1 MISIENLT
9 KRYGE
14 TTACD
19 IPALTIPDGEIV
31 GLVGNNGAGKTTVLK
46 TILGL
51 TPKDSGVIRFFGR
64 DEDAASRSVRERL
77 GVVFDSG
84 GFYEELSLMEMKSLE
99 AAAYPSWDE
108 Q

>member
-1 MISIENLT
+1 MKNLLEIQNLNKT
-9 KRYGE
+9 YRNF
-14 TTACD
+14 
-19 IPALTIPDGEIV
+19 ALRDVSFTLPEGCITGFIGP
-31 GLVGNNGAGKTTVLK
+31 NGAGKTTVLK

-84 GFYEELSLMEMKSLE
+84 GFYE
-99 AAAYPSWDE
+99 
-108 Q
+108 